1 MFYFVDLYLTFLKNH
16 SKTVKYFYK
25 ILFFLITVS
34 FFQCNEEKKK
44 ESVKIKK
51 KINLKKKKEEEI
63 LKPWDSLNRHNTEA
77 FLLEYGKQ
85 NPETKVIIKTKFGNI
100 KLRLYNDV
108 PVHRANF
115 IFLTKIKYFN
125 TTVIYRVAK
134 NFVIQGGNSD
144 NMYTQRQRR
153 KYGNYLMQPEFR
165 KHRKHKFGAL
175 AAARQWEKNP
185 NKLSSPFE
193 FYMVHQR
200 NGAHHLDNEHTV
212 FGEVISGFDT
222 MDKISKVRVGVDEW
236 PIDDIRM
243 TIEIL
248 D

>member
-1 MFYFVDLYLTFLKNH
+1 MRFILKPLLLLI
-16 SKTVKYFYK
+16 V
-25 ILFFLITVS
+25 FFLY
-34 FFQCNEEKKK
+34 QCNAAPEQKTSANKEKVIDVKKQEEKKIEK
-44 ESVKIKK
+44 S
-51 KINLKKKKEEEI
+51 
-63 LKPWDSLNRHNTEA
+63 WDSLNRFNAEA
-77 FLLEYGKQ
+77 FLTAYGKE
-85 NPETKVIIKTKFGNI
+85 NPETKVVIKTKFGDI
-100 KLRLYNDV
+100 KLRLYEDV

-144 NMYTQRQRR
+144 NLYTQKQRR
-153 KYGNYLMQPEFR
+153 KYGNYLLEPEFR
-165 KHRKHKFGAL
+165 KNRKHKYGAL
-175 AAARQWEKNP
+175 AAARQWENNP

-193 FYMVHQR
+193 FYMVHKR

-212 FGEVISGFDT
+212 FGEVVSGFDT
-222 MDKISKVRVGVDEW
+222 LDKISKVKVGVDEW
-236 PIDDIRM
+236 PVNDIPM